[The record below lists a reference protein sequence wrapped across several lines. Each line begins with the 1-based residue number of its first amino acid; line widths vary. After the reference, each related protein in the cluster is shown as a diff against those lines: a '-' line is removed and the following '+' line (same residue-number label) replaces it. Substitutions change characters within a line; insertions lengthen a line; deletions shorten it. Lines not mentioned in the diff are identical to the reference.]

1 MLAIHRPN
9 PLAISSPYQIPE
21 HVLKHSSCR
30 CFVTLAWRSQLL

>member
-21 HVLKHSSCR
+21 HVLKH
-30 CFVTLAWRSQLL
+30 